1 MKSKQWF
8 GQVLLGIFFL
18 VFGTVAQGQQAWQFP
33 DFTATQVFSS
43 RNADVTMKVYRSGSS
58 VRVEHS
64 KALSTLYVT
73 ATSTAY
79 NLTVYPDKSR
89 QCVSMTRRQA
99 GTIPSPLE
107 LIQGKILK
115 RSVVG
120 SEIVEGHPTRVES
133 VVVARPDGQKITSKV
148 WLAKDLH
155 GIPVRIESHL
165 DRVTLQAV
173 YRDVVIGMPSVDLF
187 TVPEKCTPFEKM
199 WQVAE
204 SKTIK

>member
-89 QCVSMTRRQA
+89 QCVAQRFPASHIDQGVERPRAQ
-99 GTIPSPLE
+99 
-107 LIQGKILK
+107 LIQ
-115 RSVVG
+115 
-120 SEIVEGHPTRVES
+120 
-133 VVVARPDGQKITSKV
+133 DQ
-148 WLAKDLH
+148 
-155 GIPVRIESHL
+155 RIA
-165 DRVTLQAV
+165 AV
-173 YRDVVIGMPSVDLF
+173 SQRL
-187 TVPEKCTPFEKM
+187 
-199 WQVAE
+199 
-204 SKTIK
+204 